1 MTKGTQSKTQKN
13 LPTKPS
19 VGASA
24 PSPSAG
30 ALRAA
35 RHFIA
40 LGLLTTP
47 IHAAEIIDRET
58 GVAEL
63 LEAAKFALT
72 TLDYY
77 DQQAEFGFHGPLR
90 KKLKQA
96 IAKCESGTGSE

>member
-63 LEAAKFALT
+63 LEAAKQVLADLSDEEVPDADT
-72 TLDYY
+72 VEML
-77 DQQAEFGFHGPLR
+77 EH
-90 KKLKQA
+90 A
-96 IAKCESGTGSE
+96 IAKCERG

>member
-1 MTKGTQSKTQKN
+1 MNQPKTQKN

-19 VGASA
+19 A
-24 PSPSAG
+24 PSPG

-35 RHFIA
+35 NA
-40 LGLLTTP
+40 LAGLATNTSAN
-47 IHAAEIIDRET
+47 IHSVALIIDRET

>member
-1 MTKGTQSKTQKN
+1 MTQ
-13 LPTKPS
+13 PTKPS
-19 VGASA
+19 AGAS
-24 PSPSAG
+24 PG

-35 RHFIA
+35 RKIA
-40 LGLLTTP
+40 ERTLRTLQGWDEQTWVD
-47 IHAAEIIDRET
+47 IAAEIIDRET

>member
-1 MTKGTQSKTQKN
+1 MNQPKTQKN
-13 LPTKPS
+13 LQTKPS

-58 GVAEL
+58 GIAEL
-63 LEAAKFALT
+63 LATAK
-72 TLDYY
+72 
-77 DQQAEFGFHGPLR
+77 QVMAELSDEEVPDADTVERLE
-90 KKLKQA
+90 QA
-96 IAKCESGTGSE
+96 IAKVEQGE